1 MEGNTEERR
10 FVNSRYIVVG
20 ILYFILSLPGW
31 ALLAAGKLV
40 ETRNVYLLISLM
52 GAPLGLLFLAF
63 GTGRLPRNSRSG
75 TGIRVG
81 YIGLAFAFFTLGAV
95 VGVSLGVGKLQ
106 TAVQFCAMA
115 SSYLALV
122 TLAFLMAAAFSR
134 RT

>member
-1 MEGNTEERR
+1 MH
-10 FVNSRYIVVG
+10 SRYIVVG
-20 ILYFILSLPGW
+20 VLYFILSLPGW

-40 ETRNVYLLISLM
+40 EIRNVYLLISLM

-63 GTGRLPRNSRSG
+63 GTGRLPRNSKSG
-75 TGIRVG
+75 TGLRLG

-95 VGVSLGVGKLQ
+95 AGVFMGAEKLR

-122 TLAFLMAAAFSR
+122 TLVFLTAAAFSR